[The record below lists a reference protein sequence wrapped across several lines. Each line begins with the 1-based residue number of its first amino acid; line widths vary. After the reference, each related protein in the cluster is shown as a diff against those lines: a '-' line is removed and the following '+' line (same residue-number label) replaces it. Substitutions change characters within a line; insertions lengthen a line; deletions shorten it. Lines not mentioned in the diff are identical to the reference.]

1 MRVLYIHQY
10 FSTPGG
16 SVGTRSYE
24 FSRHLVAHDHQVT
37 VLTGTTPK
45 SDLKPTRFLERRT
58 IDGIEVILLDVGYA
72 SQMSYPRRMW
82 AFARFMLAAAG
93 AALTCGRPDV
103 VFASSTPLTV
113 GIPGI
118 LASWWHGA
126 PFVFE
131 VRDVWPKYA
140 VAYGAL
146 RNPLLIRAAE
156 LLERTCYARA
166 ARIVAI
172 CETIAED
179 VAATGV
185 DPGKI
190 VTIPIGA
197 DIGAEVPWPE
207 RGAGPFRVVYAGA
220 HGTANCLDLVL
231 DAAAVL
237 LARGADVEINLI
249 GDGQHKAALQA
260 RAAREG
266 LTNVRFHDPVAKGQI
281 PEVLR
286 GMDACLVVAR
296 DLTGG
301 AIFPNKFFDYIA
313 AGRPVIVNFPGELG
327 RVIESEEIGL
337 VTPAEDA
344 EAFADAIARLA
355 ASPETCRAYGARAR
369 ALATQRFDR
378 RLLAG
383 KLERLFAEVVGPKA
397 TMAPR
402 RTSGADRRA
411 G

>member
-10 FSTPGG
+10 FSTPAG

-24 FSRHLVAHDHQVT
+24 FSRHLVEQGHDVT
-37 VLTGTTPK
+37 VLTGSAAK
-45 SDLKPTRFLERRT
+45 SDLRPTKWIEHRQ
-58 IDGIEVILLDVGYA
+58 IDGIDVILLDVGY
-72 SQMSYPRRMW
+72 SSHLSYPARIF
-82 AFARFMLAAAG
+82 AFLRFMVG
-93 AALTCGRPDV
+93 ATGAVLSCGRPDV

-118 LASWWHGA
+118 IASWWHRV

-146 RNPLLIRAAE
+146 ENPLLIGAAE
-156 LLERTCYARA
+156 WLERLCYRRAR
-166 ARIVAI
+166 RIVAI

-179 VAATGV
+179 IRQTGV
-185 DPGKI
+185 PADKI

-197 DIGAEVPWPE
+197 DIGPVVPPPGP
-207 RGAGPFRVVYAGA
+207 RSGPFKVAYTGA

-237 LARGADVEINLI
+237 LARGADVEINLV
-249 GDGQHKAALQA
+249 GDGVHKAALQA

-266 LTNVRFHDPVAKGQI
+266 LTNVRFHDPVAKERI
-281 PEVLR
+281 PEVIKE
-286 GMDACLVVAR
+286 MDACLVVAR

-313 AGRPVIVNFPGELG
+313 AGRPVVVNFPGELATLLE
-327 RVIESEEIGL
+327 REQIGL
-337 VTPAEDA
+337 SAPAEDA
-344 EAFADAIARLA
+344 EAFADAIERLA
-355 ASPETCRAYGARAR
+355 ASPELCRAYGARAR
-369 ALATQRFDR
+369 VLATERFNR
-378 RLLAG
+378 KLLAT
-383 KLERLFAEVVGPKA
+383 KLEGLFAEVVGPKA
-397 TMAPR
+397 TTAPR
-402 RTSGADRRA
+402 AIPRANRRA